1 MRPGNAGV
9 DVVVVG
15 AGPAGS
21 TAALVLARGGA
32 RVAVVDKT
40 TFPRDKA
47 CGDLIGPRGVQ
58 LLHDLGVSPKGAQAV
73 GEMVVVGPTGRRV
86 LLPARAGRRYPGYA
100 LAVPRARFDAQ
111 LREAALDAGA
121 VGVDGRFVAID
132 DDGIVLADGRR
143 LTADA
148 IIGADGATSLVADA
162 AGLVSRDRVLWG
174 FAVRSYVATSVER
187 PVIAL
192 WNDSPRRGFPGY
204 GWLFPSPG
212 GAANIGLGLGMGAER
227 TRAARA
233 ARSLD
238 DFVAHL
244 QRVGVLD
251 SAVSVD
257 GRRLGGWLKMG
268 IVGTAPAHRRVLLV
282 GDAAGLVNPL
292 QGEGIAQAMESGQAA
307 AMAMLAHPA
316 HPEEQYRVWLR
327 NRHWTYSSV
336 TSPVHAAVVNRP
348 KRVARLA
355 RVLTAPGIGS
365 AIAPA
370 WALYWNDLL
379 RDATPSFAAAG
390 AAVAQVSGR
399 VATAAS
405 RTRRLLR
412 EDLAVRVGIEADVA
426 PDCVDA
432 RRLRPLR

>member
-1 MRPGNAGV
+1 VSV
-9 DVVVVG
+9 DVVVIG

-32 RVAVVDKT
+32 RVAIVDKT

-47 CGDLIGPRGVQ
+47 CGDLIGPRGVR
-58 LLHDLGVSPKGAQAV
+58 LLDELGVAVPGAQAV
-73 GEMVVVGPTGRRV
+73 GDMDVVGPTGRKVR
-86 LLPARAGRRYPGYA
+86 LPARAGRCYPGYA
-100 LAVPRARFDAQ
+100 FAIPRARFDAQ

-121 VGVDGRFVAID
+121 VGVDGRFVALAD
-132 DDGIVLADGRR
+132 GGIVLAGGQR
-143 LTADA
+143 LPADA
-148 IIGADGATSLVADA
+148 VIGADGATSLVADA

-192 WNDSPRRGFPGY
+192 WNDAPRRGFPGY

-212 GAANIGLGLGMGAER
+212 GAANIGLGLGMGCDR

-238 DFVAHL
+238 DFVVHL

-251 SAVSVD
+251 AAVTVD

-268 IVGTAPAHRRVLLV
+268 IVGTEPAHRRVLLV

-307 AMAMLAHPA
+307 AMAILAEPA
-316 HPEEQYRVWLR
+316 HPEEAYRAWLR
-327 NRHWTYSSV
+327 DRYWSYASV
-336 TSPVHAAVVNRP
+336 TSSVHAAVVDRP
-348 KRVARLA
+348 RRVARLA
-355 RVLTAPGIGS
+355 RALTAPGIGS
-365 AIAPA
+365 AIAPV

-379 RDATPSFAAAG
+379 RGATPSLAAAG
-390 AAVAQVSGR
+390 AAVAQGSGR
-399 VATAAS
+399 LFTAAS
-405 RTRRLLR
+405 RTRRSLR
-412 EDLAVRVGIEADVA
+412 EDLAARVGIEADVG
-426 PDCVDA
+426 PNCS
-432 RRLRPLR
+432 

>member
-1 MRPGNAGV
+1 M
-9 DVVVVG
+9 VVVG

-47 CGDLIGPRGVQ
+47 CGDLIGPRGVR
-58 LLHDLGVSPKGAQAV
+58 LLDELGVVAPGAQAV
-73 GEMVVVGPTGRRV
+73 GDMVVVGPTGRRV
-86 LLPARAGRRYPGYA
+86 RLPARAGRRYPGYA
-100 LAVPRARFDAQ
+100 LAIPRARFDAQ

-121 VGVDGRFVAID
+121 VGVDGRFVALD
-132 DDGIVLADGRR
+132 DGGIVLAGGQR
-143 LTADA
+143 LPADA

-174 FAVRSYVATSVER
+174 FAVRSYVDVSVER

-212 GAANIGLGLGMGAER
+212 GAANIGLGLGMGRDR
-227 TRAARA
+227 TLAARA

-244 QRVGVLD
+244 QRVGVID
-251 SAVSVD
+251 ASVRID

-268 IVGTAPAHRRVLLV
+268 IVGTEPAHRRVLLV

-307 AMAMLAHPA
+307 AMALLTEPAHPA
-316 HPEEQYRVWLR
+316 EAYRVWLR
-327 NRHWTYSSV
+327 NRHWSYASV
-336 TSPVHAAVVNRP
+336 TSPVHAAVVDHP

-379 RDATPSFAAAG
+379 RDATPSVAAAG
-390 AAVAQVSGR
+390 AAVAHVSGR

-405 RTRRLLR
+405 RTRRSLR

-432 RRLRPLR
+432 R